1 MEEIIRAFEKM
12 APEVWIDG
20 ADNYVFAIENVVYE
34 FARKKNARAK
44 LPLGGSR
51 VKPGM
56 TGTTH
61 PLNPPSLGGEWK
73 KGALSV
79 SFAEEFPSECTLH
92 EGKGREWHTT
102 KIHYVIHG
110 DHLIPIISAASII
123 AKVTR
128 DQLMRDFS
136 VKYPNYWFAQH
147 KGYGT
152 EKHRQAIINYGISS
166 LHRKT
171 YAPMKSLISRET
183 WLT

>member
-1 MEEIIRAFEKM
+1 MFHELIALQKMGKIDIITMVKSAQEIDECGIREANRQAMEEIIRAFEKM

-136 VKYPNYWFAQH
+136 VKYPNY
-147 KGYGT
+147 
-152 EKHRQAIINYGISS
+152 
-166 LHRKT
+166 
-171 YAPMKSLISRET
+171 
-183 WLT
+183 